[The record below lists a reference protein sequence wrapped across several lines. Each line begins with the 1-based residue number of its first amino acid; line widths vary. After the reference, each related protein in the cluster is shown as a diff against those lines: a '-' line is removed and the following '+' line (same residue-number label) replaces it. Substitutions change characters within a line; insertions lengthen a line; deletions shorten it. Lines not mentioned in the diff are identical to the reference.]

1 MSILSS
7 WFARGLGLIARAATW
22 VGERILRAGE
32 IFERFSEVLS
42 RFGEEIPREEQR
54 QAWEEV
60 KEEVSLRDRLV
71 QYPERS
77 IIPEELHVP
86 AVFPIDRQYA
96 YTVAVHV
103 YDEREGRYTD
113 KFIRVMSDR
122 RLSKEDAIMYASE
135 EVEHLIEETGT
146 QWRVIGLEVRSA
158 HRRA

>member
-1 MSILSS
+1 
-7 WFARGLGLIARAATW
+7 
-22 VGERILRAGE
+22 
-32 IFERFSEVLS
+32 
-42 RFGEEIPREEQR
+42 
-54 QAWEEV
+54 
-60 KEEVSLRDRLV
+60 LV